1 MNIGVATI
9 TTSDG
14 KRIYGSAGQT
24 GARGEGA
31 QNN

>member
-14 KRIYGSAGQT
+14 KRVFGTGGRGGAAQAQT
-24 GARGEGA
+24 N
-31 QNN
+31 Q